1 MTLPI
6 VFHPN
11 YEAPLRPRHPFPM
24 SKYGY
29 LRAALVARRLLPASG
44 GFVSPAPLPPARVAA
59 VHALAY
65 VERVANVALTPEEAR
80 RIGLPNTPAV
90 ARRSFLAAAGT
101 LLAARLALEHGIAA
115 NMAGGSHHAGP
126 DGGAGYCVFNDVA
139 VAAQALLD
147 EGRLR
152 RILVVDCD
160 VHQGDGTARIFAGR
174 PEVTTLSLHAER
186 NYPALKAASD
196 LDYPMPDRLDDR
208 PYLEALD
215 HALAAAAGFAPE
227 LVFYNMPAIG
237 SDGWR
242 SATTACAPATAPSS
256 AGRAAAACRWRRCS
270 GAVTTTTP
278 SASPPATPSSS
289 RRRRASPPEGEP
301 GAPPAVLSGRGWQWR
316 HRCTTTRA

>member
-227 LVFYNMPAIG
+227 LVFYNAGVDPHAG
-237 SDGWR
+237 DRLGRLALSDHGL
-242 SATTACAPATAPSS
+242 
-256 AGRAAAACRWRRCS
+256 RARDR
-270 GAVTTTTP
+270 
-278 SASPPATPSSS
+278 
-289 RRRRASPPEGEP
+289 
-301 GAPPAVLSGRGWQWR
+301 AVLGWARGRGLPVAAVLGGGYDDDPLRLAAR
-316 HRCTTTRA
+316 HAILFEEAARLAA